1 MLHDAQLRG
10 LILSQFGDQNGTAFT
25 GRCDWRGTVSLSAGS
40 GGMPSTRL
48 QAAQGGLRDDAAN
61 WSICKTPEP
70 EVDPHSSMKSH
81 PSHPS
86 QPATHTQKIFRVRSQ
101 TRTILSTQSTSHPS
115 LGSFKHRANLIPSIH
130 RRAPS
135 SQPDPSLVGA
145 SLVGRG
151 RSSVSRWSTATE
163 TTIKRR

>member
-1 MLHDAQLRG
+1 MGLRLCRAVIG
-10 LILSQFGDQNGTAFT
+10 G
-25 GRCDWRGTVSLSAGS
+25 GTVILSAGS
-40 GGMPSTRL
+40 GGMASTRL
-48 QAAQGGLRDDAAN
+48 QAAQGGLREGTAI
-61 WSICKTPEP
+61 SLICKTQEP

-81 PSHPS
+81 PSHSS

-101 TRTILSTQSTSHPS
+101 TEQSSVTQSSSHPS